1 MTAPGRS
8 SGGSATRPY
17 PTQTGRKA
25 VQQFSIRP
33 ITRSDAEEIATW
45 RYPEPYGFYDFEPGD
60 EEYLLTPEYEYDAVA
75 GEDGALMGYF
85 CFGPDA
91 QVPAGR
97 ELGLYGG
104 EGVLDVGLG
113 MRPELTGRG
122 LGAGFVEAGLA
133 FAREKYAPA
142 AFRMTVAAFNSRAA
156 GLYERIGFRTVATF
170 PSRAPCGEVEY
181 LVMTRDARR

>member
-1 MTAPGRS
+1 MKNLP
-8 SGGSATRPY
+8 
-17 PTQTGRKA
+17 
-25 VQQFSIRP
+25 IRP
-33 ITRSDAEEIATW
+33 ITRADAEEIATW

-60 EEYLLTPEYEYDAVA
+60 EEYLLAPEYEYRAVA

-97 ELGLYGG
+97 ELGLYEG

-133 FAREKYAPA
+133 FAREKYDPA
-142 AFRMTVAAFNSRAA
+142 AYRMTVAAFNSRAVR
-156 GLYERIGFRTVATF
+156 LYERLGFRTVAAF
-170 PSRAPCGEVEY
+170 PSRTNCGEVEY
-181 LVMTRDARR
+181 VVMTRDARR